1 MHTDTEVLEGLKL
14 AALALGLAA
23 LIAGGSVLSSLI

>member
-14 AALALGLAA
+14 AGIALGLAA
-23 LIAGGSVLSSLI
+23 LIAGGSVISSLL